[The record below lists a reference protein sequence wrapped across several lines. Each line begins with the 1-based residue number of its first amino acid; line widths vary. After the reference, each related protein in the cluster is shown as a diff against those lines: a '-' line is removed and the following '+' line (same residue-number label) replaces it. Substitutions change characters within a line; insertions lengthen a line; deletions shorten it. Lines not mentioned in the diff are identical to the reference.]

1 MIKTWKR
8 AGAVLAVLA
17 GLSVTA
23 MPASAQRSC
32 WSPQQ
37 VKAAKVRDLQTL
49 LMVGALQCRT
59 SGHDVLKGYNRFVV
73 NSRSVI
79 QGHNDVLRARFVSVH
94 GTREGQRAYDRFTTA
109 LANDHAAN
117 TGASDFCPS
126 MVALADQAASSS
138 RVELEALADRLI
150 DRPRGVDRTCS

>member
-1 MIKTWKR
+1 MNKRWKK
-8 AGAVLAVLA
+8 AGAALAVLA

-23 MPASAQRSC
+23 MPANAQRPC

-59 SGHDVLKGYNRFVV
+59 SGHDVLKGYNRFVI

-79 QGHNDVLRARFVSVH
+79 QGHNEVLRSRFVNVH
-94 GTREGQRAYDRFTTA
+94 GAREGQRAYDRFTTA
-109 LANDHAAN
+109 LANGHAAN

-126 MVALADQAASSS
+126 MAALANQAASSS
-138 RVELEALADRLI
+138 RAELEALADRLI
-150 DRPRGVDRTCS
+150 DAPRGVGRTCS